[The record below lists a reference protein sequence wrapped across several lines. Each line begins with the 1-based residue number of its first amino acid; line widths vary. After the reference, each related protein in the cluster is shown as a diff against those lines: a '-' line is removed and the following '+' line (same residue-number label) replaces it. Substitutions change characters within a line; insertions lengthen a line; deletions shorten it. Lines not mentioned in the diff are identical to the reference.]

1 MTAVHRPIMRPV
13 VVKYPMRFLLA
24 FAGVAA
30 AALAM
35 PAAAQQSDGRL
46 GDILES
52 LPPEDGAV
60 PLPEADAPFAP
71 RVTPPPPSAMPPGP
85 VQPVVTSRTSSGI
98 GIADLPPSQ
107 VVSGPY
113 GGGERP
119 ADMPFGPPTDDP
131 ANAPRLGGD
140 LAETEDDP
148 AAEPVAVADAEGVNP
163 YTDDAAEPAEPVILT
178 AEQQQA
184 IWEENER
191 ARLAEADRRMAARAE
206 EILRAREA
214 RAAEYE
220 AQIAA
225 RQAEMEAQD
234 ADYRRTL
241 DEARQNMERD
251 RAAWEAR
258 VRACR
263 AGDQSAC
270 ATREERRRY

>member
-1 MTAVHRPIMRPV
+1 
-13 VVKYPMRFLLA
+13 MRFLLA

-30 AALAM
+30 AALAV
-35 PAAAQQSDGRL
+35 PSAAQQSGGRL

-52 LPPEDGAV
+52 LPPEDGV
-60 PLPEADAPFAP
+60 VTQADAPFAP
-71 RVTPPPPSAMPPGP
+71 RTAPPPPSATPPGP
-85 VQPVVTSRTSSGI
+85 VRPVVTSRTSSGI
-98 GIADLPPSQ
+98 GIAELPPSQ

-113 GGGERP
+113 GSERP

-131 ANAPRLGGD
+131 ANAPRLGSD
-140 LAETEDDP
+140 LAEADDDLP
-148 AAEPVAVADAEGVNP
+148 ADPVDVADAEGVDP
-163 YTDDAAEPAEPVILT
+163 YADDAAEPAEPVVLT

-206 EILRAREA
+206 EILREREA

-220 AQIAA
+220 AQLAA

-234 ADYRRTL
+234 AAYRRSL
-241 DEARQNMERD
+241 DEARAAMERD